1 MKYLLNKKDKNK
13 IKYEKNKKL
22 LNYLSL
28 ELNNSKSRIDDK
40 FKEWDIVKKHIHD
53 HEYVFYS
60 SYRKKNISKVTPVS
74 RSYFKLREIFY
85 EYNINIL
92 KDSKICC
99 LAEAPGGF
107 IQSIFHL
114 NHLNHNIKM
123 YINTLLNS
131 DKNIPLW
138 NNIIKRYNLNY
149 LYGKKGNGD
158 LYDYLNCLS
167 MINKIGKNYT
177 YLVTGDGGFDYSS
190 DYSKQEEN
198 SLRLIY
204 SEIFIALN
212 IQKKGGIFICKI
224 FDTFLEKTINL
235 LSLLNISYE
244 KVYIHKPKISRNSN
258 SEKYIVCI
266 GYKGYNKL
274 IINKM
279 SHGFRDSNIGIVSID
294 SYYDCIIH
302 YIIKYTINQIKSIN
316 KGIDLIINKN
326 ITKNPTLFQINE
338 AIDWCNK
345 YKIPINK
352 HCMYLK

>member
-1 MKYLLNKKDKNK
+1 MLTIQDSSFISKKLIGLNKYFDEMVSL
-13 IKYEKNKKL
+13 YEKNLFPNVFL
-22 LNYLSL
+22 LS
-28 ELNNSKSRIDDK
+28 
-40 FKEWDIVKKHIHD
+40 
-53 HEYVFYS
+53 
-60 SYRKKNISKVTPVS
+60 
-74 RSYFKLREIFY
+74 
-85 EYNINIL
+85 
-92 KDSKICC
+92 
-99 LAEAPGGF
+99 
-107 IQSIFHL
+107 
-114 NHLNHNIKM
+114 
-123 YINTLLNS
+123 
-131 DKNIPLW
+131 
-138 NNIIKRYNLNY
+138 
-149 LYGKKGNGD
+149 GKKG
-158 LYDYLNCLS
+158 
-167 MINKIGKNYT
+167 IGKFTLAFHFVNY
-177 YLVTGDGGFDYSS
+177 V
-190 DYSKQEEN
+190 YSKQEEN

-235 LSLLNISYE
+235 LTLLNISYE

-279 SHGFRDSNIGIVSID
+279 SHGFRDSNIGLVSID

-302 YIIKYTINQIKSIN
+302 YIIEYTINQIKSIN